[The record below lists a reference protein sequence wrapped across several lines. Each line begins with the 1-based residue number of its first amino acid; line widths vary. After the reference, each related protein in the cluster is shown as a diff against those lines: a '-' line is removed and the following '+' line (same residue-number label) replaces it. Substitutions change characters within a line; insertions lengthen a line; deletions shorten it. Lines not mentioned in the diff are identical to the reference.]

1 MKNKA
6 IDNAKLGLFVLAG
19 ALFII
24 FSLYMIGR
32 NRSLFGATFTVK
44 ASFNNVN
51 GLTPGNNV
59 RFAGIDVGTVHEIT
73 IESDTAIVVTMIIDK
88 KARRFIKKNSIA
100 AVATDGLMGNKLIN
114 INTVPEPAPP
124 VEENDRLASL
134 KPVETDEMLRTLNT
148 TNENIEAITRD
159 LKKITQKINNSN
171 SLWSL
176 LSDTVITHDLKAAAA
191 HIKQAGRSATQAGD
205 EITQL
210 IRQVGGGKGLTG
222 TLITDTLLVADLRQS
237 LIDIHTASNSAAGTV
252 KELETILTQVKTGN
266 GLAGALVS
274 DTTIVNKLNRSIQ
287 NIEQG
292 TFRFNEN
299 MEALKHNFLFRGY
312 FRKQDKKS
320 KD

>member
-6 IDNAKLGLFVLAG
+6 IDNVKLGLFVLAG

-32 NRSLFGATFTVK
+32 NRNLFGATFTVQ

-51 GLTPGNNV
+51 GLTTGNNV
-59 RFAGIDVGTVHEIT
+59 RFAGIDVGTVSEII
-73 IESDTAIVVTMIIDK
+73 IESDTSIVVTMVIDK
-88 KARRFIKKNSIA
+88 KARPFIKKNSVA

-114 INTVPEPAPP
+114 INTVPEPAPA

-176 LSDTVITHDLKAAAA
+176 LSDTLIAQDLKAAAT
-191 HIKQAGRSATQAGD
+191 HIKEAGSSATRAGD

-210 IRQVGGGKGLTG
+210 IRNVGGGKGLTG
-222 TLITDTLLVADLRQS
+222 TLITDTTLVADLRQS
-237 LIDIHTASNSAAGTV
+237 LIDIHTASTSAAGTV
-252 KELETILTQVKTGN
+252 KELESILTQVKTGN
-266 GLAGALVS
+266 GLAGTLVS
-274 DTTIVNKLNRSIQ
+274 DTAIVNKLNRSIQ

-312 FRKQDKKS
+312 FRKQEKKDKK
-320 KD
+320 